1 MYFELIVIQIQYI
14 CIRSCWGIQSKFQTK
29 MGRTKI
35 KCRRRSKPCAAI
47 CKATHSQLC
56 DAGEHGC
63 KGGGRNPFFR
73 FLVHFRRCNREWLRG
88 VPATDVSAMA
98 GTVWRSMTPKE
109 KEPYV
114 AAARNSS
121 YMYWSRSH
129 RINWF
134 LKTLRMSCAA
144 SSTQSQSNWTLLNAI
159 VSWRQKVIED
169 LFSFDV
175 K

>member
-1 MYFELIVIQIQYI
+1 
-14 CIRSCWGIQSKFQTK
+14 

-47 CKATHSQLC
+47 CNATRNQSFR
-56 DAGEHGC
+56 AGEHVY

-73 FLVHFRRCNREWLRG
+73 FLVHFRRCNREWLQG
-88 VPATDVSAMA
+88 LPATEVSIMA
-98 GTVWRSMTPKE
+98 GTLWRCMCPKE

-114 AAARNSS
+114 EAARKSR
-121 YMYWSRSH
+121 YMYWARSQ

-134 LKTLRMSCAA
+134 LRTLRDSCRESKTQCQ
-144 SSTQSQSNWTLLNAI
+144 SSWLLLNAI
-159 VSWRQKVIED
+159 VSWRQFVIQD
-169 LFSFDV
+169 LFNFDV